1 MKTER
6 RVAGVDTRE
15 AKATATVR
23 AAARAAAFAAGPGWA
38 SAIAAPIYLQ
48 RWFSPAAGAVAWMTV
63 GLICSGIA
71 AGLLGWRREPFP
83 RGARWR
89 LAPVGADAVV
99 LMMLLSFMVA
109 RPRDA
114 ALVAFVLPLG
124 PILAGWSVGR
134 AARLAGEACV
144 EQVRSAAFGV
154 TITGA
159 FVGLVIAVHL
169 NLVVAGAGGPAR
181 GGLWALA
188 YCTLS
193 LVSFVRLGWSFGGD
207 RRRAVRRAAPLPDE
221 IVARTATALTCAEIS
236 VTFGEN
242 QVLRGTTL
250 TVAPGE
256 LVALVGGNGAGKST
270 LLRVAAGLLVADSGR
285 VFVDG
290 EDISELLPEERAAA
304 GLAFVSGAR
313 PVFVDMSV
321 ADNLRVA
328 AFRTHLTGKAF
339 DTATAAVFELIP
351 ALARRK
357 DSKAGVLSG
366 GEQRMLAVAQTL
378 YRRPKVLLA
387 DELSLGLDT
396 EARTA
401 VIDLLRLLADEGVA
415 TVVVDHD
422 LVSLLPR
429 ADRAALLV
437 DGSVEDV
444 VPATAILETR
454 SELLP
459 ATFLAGAAG

>member
-15 AKATATVR
+15 VKASATVR
-23 AAARAAAFAAGPGWA
+23 AAARAAALIAGPGWA
-38 SAIAAPIYLQ
+38 AAVAAPLYWR
-48 RWFSPAAGAVAWMTV
+48 RWFALPQGAVAWLTV
-63 GLICSGIA
+63 ALVCAALVTGLA
-71 AGLLGWRREPFP
+71 GWRRDPFP

-99 LMMLLSFMVA
+99 IMMLLSITVA

-114 ALVAFVLPLG
+114 ALIAFVLPLG
-124 PILAGWSVGR
+124 PLLAGWSVGR

-144 EQVRSAAFGV
+144 EQVRSAASGV

-159 FVGLVIAVHL
+159 LVGLVIALHL
-169 NLVVAGAGGPAR
+169 QMVLVGDGGVARA
-181 GGLWALA
+181 GLWALA

-193 LVSFVRLGWSFGGD
+193 LVAFVRLGWSFGAD
-207 RRRAVRRAAPLPDE
+207 RRRAVRRSAPLPDE
-221 IVARTATALTCAEIS
+221 IVAQRDAALTCGHIT
-236 VTFGEN
+236 VTFGANE
-242 QVLRGTTL
+242 VLRNTTL

-270 LLRVAAGLLVADSGR
+270 LLRVAAGLLTAESGR

-313 PVFVDMSV
+313 PVFVDLSV

-328 AFRTHLTGKAF
+328 AFRTHLTSRAF
-339 DTATAAVFELIP
+339 DTATAAVFELVP

-357 DSKAGVLSG
+357 DAKAGVLSG
-366 GEQRMLAVAQTL
+366 GEQRLLAVAQTL

-401 VIDLLRLLADEGVA
+401 VIELLRLLADEGVA

-437 DGSVEDV
+437 NGRVEDV